1 MLHLSTFILS
11 PRRSLP
17 GRRDS
22 LVRSPRGS
30 RPELLGRR
38 APRYNTPVRE
48 REHAPSLTLSDKAA
62 DVVAMRLAEQ
72 REAVEHAL
80 DQFIAPDGESPP
92 LVLQAMRHSVFAGG
106 KRLRPILVFA
116 GAEVAGV
123 AIEAV
128 LPAASAV
135 ELIHTY
141 SLVHDDLPA
150 MDNSPTRRG
159 RPTCHVVYGEAIA
172 VLVGDAL
179 HAFAFELLARNAEV
193 PAVPA
198 GRVVRAIAEV
208 ARGIGTRGMVG
219 GQVLD
224 LLAAAKPVA
233 SADVHQIH
241 RLKTGSLIRTCIRI
255 GGVLGGLAAADLEAL
270 GRYGKHVGLAF
281 QIVDDI
287 LDVVGEEAKLGKG
300 TGSDAA
306 QAKITFPSVFGLEAS
321 RRLAQEATTEAIRAL
336 EPLGERGAWLRDL
349 SLYLLRRDR

>member
-17 GRRDS
+17 NRRDS
-22 LVRSPRGS
+22 CSISTSLRA
-30 RPELLGRR
+30 ELPGRH

-48 REHAPSLTLSDKAA
+48 REHARSLTLSDKAA

-116 GAEVAGV
+116 GAEVA
-123 AIEAV
+123 
-128 LPAASAV
+128 
-135 ELIHTY
+135 
-141 SLVHDDLPA
+141 
-150 MDNSPTRRG
+150 
-159 RPTCHVVYGEAIA
+159 
-172 VLVGDAL
+172 
-179 HAFAFELLARNAEV
+179 
-193 PAVPA
+193 
-198 GRVVRAIAEV
+198 
-208 ARGIGTRGMVG
+208 RGIGTRGMVG

-241 RLKTGSLIRTCIRI
+241 RLKTGSLIRTCVRI

-287 LDVVGEEAKLGKG
+287 LDIVGEEAKLGKG

-336 EPLGERGAWLRDL
+336 EPLGDRGAWLRDL